1 MPAKADNKDVTFTDP
16 LNPRRRVDFFMKR
29 SFRNKPEWPA
39 RAIESPLQ
47 LNHCNTEQQGF
58 VYALNGSRGG
68 EDAPN
73 SAPYYRATTTGWS
86 AQLYA
91 SAYSKFADAAREG
104 GAEWGMN
111 ILTARESVKT
121 LIQLASTSASVI
133 AGIVKTHRAGVNWL
147 RKNPTASERAVK
159 ILTKRRGRDLV
170 RARTARD
177 RKRISREIWT
187 LDQVTST
194 LLAYRYG
201 VAPLMSDIFK
211 TAEILSKPFEDKPA
225 LVKRASVAWNGDS
238 TIPTV
243 SNIRWTG
250 KESVTLK
257 ATVSVSNPNLLLA
270 NRLGLI
276 NPAVIIWDKIPWS
289 FVIDW
294 WLPVGSFFS
303 NFTAMA
309 GLNLTGAS
317 VTRERNWS
325 SYYRVLAWPYVLVG
339 NGTGFGKVKVRTVGS
354 LPIPSSVPFGTGLG
368 IQRGQN
374 AIALIT
380 QKLLR
385 R

>member
-1 MPAKADNKDVTFTDP
+1 MPAKADNKDVVFTDP
-16 LNPRRRVDFFMKR
+16 LKPGRRIDFFMKR
-29 SFRNKPEWPA
+29 SFRNKPEWPS
-39 RAIESPLQ
+39 RNIESPLT
-47 LNHCNTEQQGF
+47 LNHCNTAQQAF
-58 VYALNGSRGG
+58 LYVLNGSRGG

-73 SAPYYRATTTGWS
+73 TMPYYRATTMGWS

-91 SAYSKFADAAREG
+91 SAYTKFADAAREG

-111 ILTARESVKT
+111 ILTARESLKT
-121 LIQLASTSASVI
+121 LIQLASTSATVI
-133 AGIVKTHRAGVNWL
+133 AGIVKTHRAGITWL

-211 TAEILSKPFEDKPA
+211 TAEILSSPFEDKPS
-225 LVKRASVAWNGDS
+225 LVKRASMAWNGESVSPSVS
-238 TIPTV
+238 TL
-243 SNIRWTG
+243 RWKG
-250 KESVTLK
+250 KESVALK
-257 ATVSVSNPNLLLA
+257 ASVSVSNPNLLLA
-270 NRLGLI
+270 NRLGVI
-276 NPAVIIWDKIPWS
+276 NPAVWIWDKIPWS
-289 FVIDW
+289 FVVDW
-294 WLPVGSFFS
+294 WLPVGSFLNNLS
-303 NFTAMA
+303 AMA
-309 GLNLTGAS
+309 GLTLTGAS
-317 VTRERNWS
+317 ITRERNWTS
-325 SYYRVLAWPYVLVG
+325 SIVYSWPYQVVG
-339 NGTGFGKVKVRTVGS
+339 TGQGFGKVKNRVVGS
-354 LPIPSSVPFGTGLG
+354 LPIPRSVPFGTGLG

-374 AIALIT
+374 ALALIT